1 MHQDSILRLPIVKLV
16 YDRYG
21 YASPTR
27 DAVIEVRISYNKK
40 AKWLSTGVRVF
51 PKEWQKSSQM
61 VVNRSD
67 AIQLNEFLDKL
78 VLDVKKVVNQM
89 VEEGNVDIFAVP
101 DRLTKLRI
109 KEVDMFQFFRQ
120 RLAVRQYGKSEDNKW
135 RYDRFLNFL
144 EEWGVIR
151 NFADI
156 SEANIIKL
164 DKLLVEKELKGNT
177 RWNNYHRFLNSFII
191 DAIDAG
197 YLRKNPYKWLHIE
210 KGNDRVGLG
219 KHLTPDELEKIQN
232 AELETDSLRK
242 VRDIFIFQTYT
253 CLSFH
258 DLQEFDIKK
267 VAEVKGKK
275 VYTGER
281 GKTGIPFTIPLLP
294 PALAVLQKYKGKLPL
309 ISNVKYN
316 LYLKEVAKAA
326 GIDKPVTTH
335 WARHTGATLLLN
347 QGVPMEIV
355 SKVCGHSSIKMTE
368 KIYAKLLDETVVKA
382 VNKAEKKR
390 KSNKNRK

>member
-1 MHQDSILRLPIVKLV
+1 MHQDSVLRLPVVKLV
-16 YDRYG
+16 YNRYG

-61 VVNRSD
+61 VVNRFD
-67 AIQLNEFLDKL
+67 AIQLNEFLDKF
-78 VLDVKKVVNQM
+78 VLDVKKSVNKM
-89 VEEGNVDIFAVP
+89 VEEGHVDIYAIP
-101 DRLTKLRI
+101 QMLEKLRI
-109 KEVDMFQFFRQ
+109 KEVDMFEFFRE
-120 RLAVRQYGKSEDNKW
+120 RVRVRQYGKSEDNKW

-144 EEWGVIR
+144 EDWGQIR
-151 NFADI
+151 NFTDI
-156 SEANIIKL
+156 TEANIIKL
-164 DKLLVEKELKGNT
+164 DKLLKDKGLKGNT
-177 RWNNYHRFLNSFII
+177 IWNNYHRFLNSVII

-210 KGNDRVGLG
+210 KGNDRVGIG
-219 KHLTPDELEKIQN
+219 KHLTPEELEKIMN
-232 AELETDSLRK
+232 VELQTDSLRN
-242 VRDIFIFQTYT
+242 VRDVFVFQTYT
-253 CLSFH
+253 CLSYR
-258 DLQEFDIKK
+258 DLQDFDVKK
-267 VAEVKGKK
+267 VEEVKGKK
-275 VYTGER
+275 VYTGMR
-281 GKTGIPFTIPLLP
+281 GKTGIPFTIPLLA
-294 PALAVLQKYKGKLPL
+294 PALEVLRRYKGKLPL